1 MWALTVVTLVPWKSI
16 YLAAGLLLV
25 GSILVIL
32 GALIKVGIITSE
44 VRCLSHVYTTLQKY
58 IHDLVLLP
66 LDMA

>member
-1 MWALTVVTLVPWKSI
+1 MCALTIVVLVPWKSI

-25 GSILVIL
+25 GSVFVIL

-44 VRCLSHVYTTLQKY
+44 VRYLCHNHTALQKGIY
-58 IHDLVLLP
+58 VFILP